1 MEYKIAIPSFKRA
14 NTLRKKTLA
23 YLEKCSVPEQL
34 IYIFVAD
41 HKEYET
47 YLAEFPEKKY
57 NIIVGAHTLCAQRNF
72 ITQYFQQGEY
82 ILNFDDDVDG
92 LFIADFAA
100 KKLFL
105 CDGLNDIATMGHN
118 LMMANNTNI
127 FGVYPVANHF
137 FMDENITTDNRYI
150 VGCFWGC
157 IIDHDEELKITLE
170 DKEDFERTIKY
181 FKKFGAIVRINHVCV
196 KTNYYKEPGG
206 MQETR
211 TKQRVHDSAH
221 YLANKY
227 PDYCKI
233 NTGKKNQEFTE
244 IKLIQPP
251 KGPRPVDMF
260 TI

>member
-23 YLEKCSVPEQL
+23 YLNRVGVPEDR

-41 HKEYET
+41 QKEYDT
-47 YLAEFPEKKY
+47 YKAEFPTQAY
-57 NIIVGAHTLCAQRNF
+57 NIVIGAHTLCAQRNF
-72 ITQYFQQGEY
+72 INQYFAEGEY
-82 ILNFDDDVDG
+82 ILNFDDDVEG
-92 LFIADFAA
+92 LFFGEEKLQEYTDLGLLADYGFAQMI
-100 KKLFL
+100 L
-105 CDGLNDIATMGHN
+105 HN
-118 LMMANNTNI
+118 TKI

-137 FMDENITTDNRYI
+137 FMDKKVTTDNRYI

-157 IIDHDEELKITLE
+157 IIDHCEELLITLE

-181 FKKFGAIVRINHVCV
+181 FKMFGAVVRINDVCV

-211 TKQRVHDSAH
+211 TKERVHDSAH
-221 YLANKY
+221 YLAEKY

-233 NTGKKNQEFTE
+233 NTAKKNKEFTE
-244 IKLIQPP
+244 VKLIQPP
-251 KGPRPVDMF
+251 KGPRPISLFDGLLK
-260 TI
+260 